1 VISAPEKILEKLDPD
16 QQAIVKAIRGPVCV
30 IAGAGT
36 GKTRVITHRIAY
48 AISAGVTDSTKVL
61 ALTFTSRAAGEMRTR
76 LRTLGFTGVAARTFH
91 SAALKQLLYF
101 WPQVLGGQFP
111 NLLTSKTGF
120 LSKAIERAN
129 VPVPAQPNNLKEV
142 ANEIEWAKV
151 LQISPLDY
159 LEYSEKYQRQPQFN
173 FKKSNSEN
181 LGLVSKIYESYESL
195 KHQERAIDFEDVLL
209 LTVGMLEEDRQTRER
224 VRDQYRYFTV
234 DEYQDV
240 SPLQQ
245 RLLDLWLGNRQEI
258 CVVGDSAQTIY
269 SFAGATSSFLEN
281 FPKKYQNAQIFYLSR
296 GYRSTPEIIHVANRI
311 FSQNEVKENPQLH
324 SAGSHGAKPEVKGF
338 SDAKQEAEYVVSSVT
353 ELIGQGINPNQIA
366 ILARTNS
373 QIDLM
378 LAAFNKAN
386 LPTQLKTN
394 ERFFERVEVKD
405 AIRQIR
411 QASVLPSEI
420 NDWLADLRA
429 VLLPFGDA
437 DFVLA
442 LLNLAQ
448 ELKENEPNSSL
459 RTFLRELTDRAEQ
472 NNPPIL
478 PGITLSTL
486 HSAKG
491 LEWPHIYLIGV
502 SAGILPMGTDL
513 VEERRLFYVGV
524 TRAAKHL
531 VITYSGEKS
540 EFLADSLSIN

>member
-1 VISAPEKILEKLDPD
+1 
-16 QQAIVKAIRGPVCV
+16 
-30 IAGAGT
+30 
-36 GKTRVITHRIAY
+36 
-48 AISAGVTDSTKVL
+48 
-61 ALTFTSRAAGEMRTR
+61 
-76 LRTLGFTGVAARTFH
+76 
-91 SAALKQLLYF
+91 
-101 WPQVLGGQFP
+101 
-111 NLLTSKTGF
+111 
-120 LSKAIERAN
+120 
-129 VPVPAQPNNLKEV
+129 
-142 ANEIEWAKV
+142 
-151 LQISPLDY
+151 
-159 LEYSEKYQRQPQFN
+159 LEYSEKYQRQPQFS

-324 SAGSHGAKPEVKGF
+324 STGSHGDKPEVKGF

-353 ELIGQGINPNQIA
+353 KLIGQGINPNQIA

-378 LAAFNKAN
+378 EAAFNKAN
-386 LPTQLKTN
+386 LPTQLKTS

-472 NNPPIL
+472 NNPPTL

-502 SAGILPMGTDL
+502 SAGILPMGNDL
-513 VEERRLFYVGV
+513 AEERRLFYVGV

-540 EFLADSLSIN
+540 EFLADSLSVN

>member
-1 VISAPEKILEKLDPD
+1 MISAPEKILEQLDPD

-159 LEYSEKYQRQPQFN
+159 LEYSEKYQRQPQFS

-324 SAGSHGAKPEVKGF
+324 SAGSHGDKPEVKGF

-353 ELIGQGINPNQIA
+353 KLIGQGINPNQIA

-378 LAAFNKAN
+378 QAAFNKAN
-386 LPTQLKTN
+386 LPTQLKTS

-472 NNPPIL
+472 NNPPTL

-502 SAGILPMGTDL
+502 SAGILPMGNDL
-513 VEERRLFYVGV
+513 AEERRLFYVGV